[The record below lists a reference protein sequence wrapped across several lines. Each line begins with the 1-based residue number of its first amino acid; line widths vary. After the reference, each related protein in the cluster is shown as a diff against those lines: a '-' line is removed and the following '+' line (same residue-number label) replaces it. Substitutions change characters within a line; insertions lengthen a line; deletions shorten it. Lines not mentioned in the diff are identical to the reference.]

1 MSINSNLLERHDFR
15 EPTGREEK
23 WRFTPL
29 KRLAGLHL
37 EATTVQSNTSTVLAD
52 ISLAGSQE
60 GFSVKVVPA
69 ASLPPR
75 HACDDAIVARIRQT
89 VSECT
94 LIEIE
99 RDSELKAPI
108 SLRRKN
114 LGTAE
119 LSRTVIHAKSH
130 SRSTVIVESH
140 GSAILGEEIEIILE
154 PGAKLDFIS
163 LQEWNNDSVHLGSH
177 HAIIGKDSEFN
188 SVTISVGGSLVR
200 LLPSVEYQGPGGTAN
215 LLGVYFATSGQ
226 HLEHRVFVDH
236 NVGHAKSRVN
246 YKGAL
251 AGADAR
257 TVWFGDVFI
266 RKEAEGTDTYEMNR
280 NLLLTDGARA
290 DSVPNLEIET
300 GEIVGAGHA
309 STTGR
314 FDEEHL
320 FYLMSRGIAEG
331 DARRLVIRGF
341 FAEVIN
347 EIPVEGIRDRL
358 MKRIDDELVKV
369 GQ

>member
-1 MSINSNLLERHDFR
+1 MSINSNLLERHDSL

-29 KRLAGLHL
+29 KRLGGLHL
-37 EATTVQSNTSTVLAD
+37 NATEVRSNTST
-52 ISLAGSQE
+52 IFSGPSE
-60 GFSVKVVPA
+60 GFSVRVVPA
-69 ASLPPR
+69 SEVLPR
-75 HACDDAIVARIRQT
+75 SESDDVITARVRET
-89 VSECT
+89 VKDCT
-94 LIEIE
+94 LVEIN
-99 RDSELKAPI
+99 RDAQVKDPI
-108 SLRRKN
+108 MLSRKN
-114 LGTAE
+114 LGSAE
-119 LSRTVIHAKSH
+119 FSRTVIVAKSH
-130 SRSTVIVESH
+130 SQATIIIESF
-140 GSAILGEEIEIILE
+140 GSAILGEEIEILLE

-163 LQEWNNDSVHLGSH
+163 LQEWDNNSIHLGRH
-177 HAIIGKDSEFN
+177 HAILGKDSEFN

-200 LLPSVEYQGPGGTAN
+200 LLPSVKYSGPGGSAN

-251 AGADAR
+251 AGEDAR
-257 TVWFGDVFI
+257 TVWFGDVYI

-320 FYLMSRGIAEG
+320 FYLMSRGIAED
-331 DARRLVIRGF
+331 DARRLVISGF

-358 MKRIDDELVKV
+358 MKRIDGELVRV
-369 GQ
+369 GR

>member
-1 MSINSNLLERHDFR
+1 MSALNSNILEKHQYL

-37 EATTVQSNTSTVLAD
+37 RSTEVSS
-52 ISLAGSQE
+52 SLSTILDDSSLGVNE
-60 GFSVKVVPA
+60 GFKIKVVP
-69 ASLPPR
+69 SSELPPR
-75 HACDDAIVARIRQT
+75 SISDDAIVARVRET
-89 VSECT
+89 VTQST
-94 LIEIE
+94 LVEIAANAE
-99 RDSELKAPI
+99 VAEPIKLKRD
-108 SLRRKN
+108 N
-114 LGTAE
+114 LGKAQF
-119 LSRTVIHAKSH
+119 SRTVIHAKNH
-130 SRSTVIVESH
+130 SRATVIVESF
-140 GSAILGEEIEIILE
+140 GRATLGEEIEMIIE
-154 PGAKLDFIS
+154 PGAKLTFIS
-163 LQEWNNDSVHLGSH
+163 LQEWDSETVHLGRH
-177 HAIIGKDSEFN
+177 HAIVGRDSEFN
-188 SVTISVGGSLVR
+188 SIMVSVGGSLVR
-200 LLPSVEYQGPGGTAN
+200 LLPSVEYDGPGGSAN
-215 LLGVYFATSGQ
+215 LMGIYFATDGQ

-236 NVGHAKSRVN
+236 NVTNAKSRVN

-251 AGADAR
+251 AGENAR

-266 RKEAEGTDTYEMNR
+266 RKIAEGTDTYEMNR

-320 FYLMSRGIAEG
+320 FYLMSRGIEEA

-341 FAEVIN
+341 FAEVVN
-347 EIPVEGIRDRL
+347 EIPVEEIRERL
-358 MKRIDDELVKV
+358 MTRIDDELVKV
-369 GQ
+369 GR

>member
-1 MSINSNLLERHDFR
+1 MSLNSNLLERHDSP

-29 KRLAGLHL
+29 KRLGGLHL
-37 EATTVQSNTSTVLAD
+37 KATAVESNLSTVF
-52 ISLAGSQE
+52 SGSSE
-60 GFSVKVVPA
+60 GFSVTVVPA
-69 ASLPPR
+69 STLAPR
-75 HACDDAIVARIRQT
+75 SQSDDAVVARVRET
-89 VSECT
+89 VTQCT
-94 LIEIE
+94 LIEINNDVE
-99 RDSELKAPI
+99 VKEPI
-108 SLRRKN
+108 MLTRKN
-114 LGTAE
+114 LGSAE
-119 LSRTVIHAKSH
+119 FSRTVVVAKNH
-130 SRSTVIVESH
+130 SKATLIIESF

-154 PGAKLDFIS
+154 DGAKLEFIS
-163 LQEWNNDSVHLGSH
+163 LQEWNGDAIHLGRH
-177 HAIIGKDSEFN
+177 HAILGKDSEFT

-200 LLPSVEYQGPGGTAN
+200 LLPSVEYAGPGGSAN

-251 AGADAR
+251 AGQDAR

-320 FYLMSRGIAEG
+320 FYLMSRGIAES

-347 EIPVEGIRDRL
+347 EIPVEAIRDRL
-358 MKRIDDELVKV
+358 MKRIEDELVRV
-369 GQ
+369 GR